1 MSWERFVLIVKHKCR
16 DEILRKLEDYDNKK
30 LLAEVDGKNL
40 FVYEGRIEIET
51 DCHEAL
57 TLMVDREEYYSISG
71 DLTLAI
77 TFGAKIEL
85 VVGYSISLDS
95 MEKIKDT
102 LDFKM
107 LSKEI
112 IELSSADQFNQ
123 EEDDEYCYSTFYLRL
138 GKESEEIM
146 PKLYALADLFVEKGI
161 EYRMAVFNRGY
172 PEVLG
177 DLKDDGPW
185 IGPSAYIVADWNEHS
200 LIVNS
205 GEILFDGDAVDF

>member
-30 LLAEVDGKNL
+30 LLAEIDGKNL
-40 FVYEGRIEIET
+40 FVYEGRIENAT

-57 TLMVDREEYYSISG
+57 TLMVDDEEYYSISG

-85 VVGYSISLDS
+85 VVGYYISLDS
-95 MEKIKDT
+95 VEKIKDN
-102 LDFKM
+102 LGFKM

-112 IELSSADQFNQ
+112 IELSSADQFKQ
-123 EEDDEYCYSTFYLRL
+123 EEDDEYCYSTFSLRL
-138 GKESEEIM
+138 DKELEEIM
-146 PKLYALADLFVEKGI
+146 LNLYALAYLFVEKGI
-161 EYRMAVFNRGY
+161 EYRMTVFNKGY

-177 DLKDDGPW
+177 DLQDYGPW
-185 IGPSAYIVADWNEHS
+185 IGPSAYIVADWNDHS

-205 GEILFDGDAVDF
+205 SEILFDGDSVEF